1 MNPTAH
7 AAASAPTD
15 STNQLVKLTR
25 ALISVSDKTGII
37 DLARALHAH
46 GIEIVSTG
54 GTAQVILDQGIPVVP
69 IETLTGFPEMM
80 DGRLKTLHPKV
91 HGGLL
96 ARRDLQTHL
105 QSMLDHDIKPIDLVV
120 VNLYPFEAT
129 IATQGVSEADVIEQ
143 IDIGGPSMVRSAAK
157 NHASVAI
164 VTAPSQYESFIQE
177 LDRNDGATS
186 ITLRKQ
192 LAAEAFSQTGAYDAM
207 ISQWMLRNDTQLPCT
222 MPIAL
227 RQCSELRY
235 GENPHQHAAVYK
247 QIGAP
252 AGTLLDAKQLHGK
265 PLSFNNINDAS
276 AALELVRAM
285 ARTAPDAF
293 NTCVVKHTNPCGAAS
308 ASSCHEAIDRA
319 IAGDPMAAFGGILA
333 SANTIDLAG
342 AQRITAEGTF
352 FEIVIA
358 PGYEPEALDMLR
370 ERWQNLRIMQCQTQ
384 DASELPAIGRELKFI
399 PGGALVQERDLVV
412 PDCDTWT
419 HAAGPLPEPAQL
431 AAAAMLE
438 NICRAL
444 SSNAVLIGGIDPE
457 SDSNAVRLF
466 GAGAGQMD
474 RVASCRGAVLK
485 AGELARGAIA
495 FSDAFFPFDDGP
507 KVLTDAGVKMIVHPG
522 GSKRDEDTYA
532 LCNELGV
539 SCMTTGIRHF
549 RH

>member
-1 MNPTAH
+1 MNSTAD

-15 STNQLVKLTR
+15 SANHLVRVTR
-25 ALISVSDKTGII
+25 ALISVSDKSGIV
-37 DLARALHAH
+37 DLARALHKH
-46 GIEIVSTG
+46 GVEIVSTG
-54 GTAQVILDQGIPVVP
+54 GTASAILDAGIPVMP

-80 DGRLKTLHPKV
+80 DGRVKTLHPKV

-96 ARRDLQTHL
+96 ARRDLQPHL
-105 QSMLDHDIKPIDLVV
+105 QSMLEHDIKPIDLVV

-129 IATQGVSEADVIEQ
+129 IAKPGVSEAEAIEQ

-157 NHASVAI
+157 NHASVTI
-164 VTAPSQYESFIQE
+164 VTDPAQY
-177 LDRNDGATS
+177 NDLLEEMTTQNGATTL
-186 ITLRKQ
+186 TLRKK
-192 LAAEAFSQTGAYDAM
+192 LAAEAFTQTGAYDAM
-207 ISQWMLRNDTQLPCT
+207 ISQWMLRNETELPAT

-227 RQCSELRY
+227 RRHDELRY

-252 AGTLLDAKQLHGK
+252 AGTLLDARQLHGK
-265 PLSFNNINDAS
+265 PLSYNNINDAS

-285 ARTAPDAF
+285 ARTAPGAF

-308 ASSCHEAIDRA
+308 AATCAQAIDLA

-333 SANTIDLAG
+333 TASPIDLAG

-358 PGYEPEALDMLR
+358 PIYDNDALALLQ
-370 ERWQNLRIMQCQTQ
+370 ERWKNLRILQVEQEDPTHP
-384 DASELPAIGRELKFI
+384 PAIRSELKFI

-412 PDCDTWT
+412 PNPQGWT
-419 HAAGPLPEPAQL
+419 HAAGPEPTPDQL
-431 AAAAMLE
+431 GAAAMLE
-438 NICRAL
+438 NMCRAL
-444 SSNAVLIGGIDPE
+444 SSNAVLIGGIDPQ
-457 SDSNAVRLF
+457 SDSGAVRLF

-474 RVASCRGAVLK
+474 RVASCRGAVHK
-485 AGELARGAIA
+485 AGKLAKGAIA

-507 KVLTDAGVKMIVHPG
+507 TILTDAGVGMIVHPG

-532 LCNELGV
+532 LCNTLGV
-539 SCMTTGIRHF
+539 TCMTTGIRHF